1 LHAGEGIRMKNQMF
15 STLKRCDKL
24 LLAILFMFTITV
36 TPLHA
41 EPQRSMVNLRGH
53 RVLIPLD
60 VPPRENFVLQR
71 QITVDDRLIVFL
83 YHDPNF
89 RRTVDYAETYNLK
102 GDLLEIAWYQPTEG
116 LKRATEGLKRARD
129 INLDDPKTAGVAG
142 VLRILDALSEQG
154 RRSDN

>member
-1 LHAGEGIRMKNQMF
+1 MKDQMF
-15 STLKRCDKL
+15 SPLKRFCKIL
-24 LLAILFMFTITV
+24 LVILFMFTINV

-41 EPQRSMVNLRGH
+41 EPQRTLVNLSGNQ
-53 RVLIPLD
+53 VLVPLD
-60 VPPRENFVLQR
+60 VPPREDFVLQR

-83 YHDPNF
+83 YQDPKF
-89 RRTVDYAETYNLK
+89 RRTVDYAETYNLN
-102 GDLLEIAWYQPTEG
+102 GDLLEIAWYQP
-116 LKRATEGLKRARD
+116 TEGLKRARD